1 MDLKLIEKIADAV
14 LYEGYNLYPYR
25 PSATKNQRRWTFGR
39 VYPEAYSVAQKGAEP
54 CLLQTQ
60 VVVIGSTESG
70 PTLEIRARF
79 LQVMDRQ
86 IGQLSTPLAE
96 LPAEGEPDFQIVG
109 ELRLGEDIFQTWQ
122 EGLERDVTVTAINLQ
137 DVTIQPYQQP
147 FTFVASRALEPIK
160 QGNDEVVG
168 VIVRQQQ
175 HLEGLIEVEVE
186 GVGEQVFRV
195 TVRLKNV
202 SPLENAEQK
211 KELEVIPQTFAS
223 AHAILG
229 VQNGAFISLIDPP
242 EPYQEVAAA
251 CKNVGVWPVLVGE
264 AGSHETM
271 LASPI
276 ILYDYPEVSPESAGN
291 FFDGTEIDE
300 MLALRVLT
308 LTDEEK
314 REMAH
319 ADEHTRKLLERTET
333 LPQEHF
339 MKLHGALR
347 GIGSVPPEELSPW
360 DFLGENTR
368 LEGVFVNGVYYKA
381 GDRVRLKPR
390 GGADIFDIVLAGQI
404 AIIEAIE
411 QDFEDKIHFAVVIE
425 DDPGRDL
432 GMMRQPG
439 HRFFYAADEVELL
452 DK

>member
-1 MDLKLIEKIADAV
+1 V
-14 LYEGYNLYPYR
+14 
-25 PSATKNQRRWTFGR
+25 
-39 VYPEAYSVAQKGAEP
+39 
-54 CLLQTQ
+54 
-60 VVVIGSTESG
+60 
-70 PTLEIRARF
+70 
-79 LQVMDRQ
+79 
-86 IGQLSTPLAE
+86 AE
-96 LPAEGEPDFQIVG
+96 LPADDEPDFQIVG
-109 ELRLGEDIFQTWQ
+109 ELRLGEEIFQTWQ
-122 EGLERDVTVTAINLQ
+122 EGFERDVTVTAVDLQNL
-137 DVTIQPYQQP
+137 TITAQPYQQT
-147 FTFVASRALEPIK
+147 FTFAASRSLEPIPPS
-160 QGNDEVVG
+160 GDEVVG

-175 HLEGLIEVEVE
+175 RLEGFIEIEAEEVE
-186 GVGEQVFRV
+186 EQVFRV

-223 AHAILG
+223 AHIVLG
-229 VQNGAFISLIDPP
+229 VQNGAFISLTDPP
-242 EPYQEVAAA
+242 EPYQEVAGA

-264 AGSHETM
+264 AGTHETM

-276 ILYDYPEVSPESAGN
+276 ILYDYPEVSPESVGN

-314 REMAH
+314 REMAQ

-333 LPQEHF
+333 LPEDHF
-339 MKLHGALR
+339 RKLHGALR

-368 LEGVFVNGVYYKA
+368 LEGVSINGVYYQA

-411 QDFEDKIHFAVVIE
+411 QDFENKIHFAVVIE